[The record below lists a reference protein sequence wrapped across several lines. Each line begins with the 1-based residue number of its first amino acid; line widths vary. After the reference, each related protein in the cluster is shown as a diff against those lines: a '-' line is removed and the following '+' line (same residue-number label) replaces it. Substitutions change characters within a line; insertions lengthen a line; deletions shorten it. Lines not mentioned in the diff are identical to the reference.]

1 MRSVPAAF
9 LAELP
14 GSLLLAAVFLPVVL
28 LLLLLILC
36 FRAQLVHVT
45 VVTSDVKL
53 SVLTWHVGRQPRWD
67 PGPEKREMRG
77 QDATPGCPAAPRTG
91 GLTWI

>member
-28 LLLLLILC
+28 LLLLLIAW
-36 FRAQLVHVT
+36 FRAQLVHV
-45 VVTSDVKL
+45 
-53 SVLTWHVGRQPRWD
+53 VLT
-67 PGPEKREMRG
+67 
-77 QDATPGCPAAPRTG
+77 
-91 GLTWI
+91 

>member
-28 LLLLLILC
+28 LLLLLIAW
-36 FRAQLVHVT
+36 FRAQLVHV
-45 VVTSDVKL
+45 DEEQWL
-53 SVLTWHVGRQPRWD
+53 WARRQQR
-67 PGPEKREMRG
+67 RRSRYRG
-77 QDATPGCPAAPRTG
+77 GAQTAPG
-91 GLTWI
+91 GLTSAGRHVSTARQ

>member
-36 FRAQLVHVT
+36 FRAQLVHVLRCVSRFLCHST
-45 VVTSDVKL
+45 DRVVSL
-53 SVLTWHVGRQPRWD
+53 RGYGGE
-67 PGPEKREMRG
+67 GPIPSG
-77 QDATPGCPAAPRTG
+77 
-91 GLTWI
+91 